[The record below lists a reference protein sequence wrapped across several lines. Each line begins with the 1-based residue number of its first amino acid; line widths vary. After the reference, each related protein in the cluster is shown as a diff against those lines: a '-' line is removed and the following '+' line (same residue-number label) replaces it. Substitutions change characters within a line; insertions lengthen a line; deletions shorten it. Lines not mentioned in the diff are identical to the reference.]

1 MAADV
6 SMRNK
11 WLSMPSLCADGY
23 KATATCTHPLSIGCY
38 LLVKVAHKIFNGV
51 PW

>member
-11 WLSMPSLCADGY
+11 RLSMPSLGAVCY
-23 KATATCTHPLSIGCY
+23 KATAACSHPLSIGCY
-38 LLVKVAHKIFNGV
+38 LLVKVAHKIFNGA
-51 PW
+51 PQ